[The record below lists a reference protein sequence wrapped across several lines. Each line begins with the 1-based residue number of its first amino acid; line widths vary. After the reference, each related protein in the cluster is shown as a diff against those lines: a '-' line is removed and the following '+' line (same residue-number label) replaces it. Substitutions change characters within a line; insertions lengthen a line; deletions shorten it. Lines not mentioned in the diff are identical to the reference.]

1 MEVAERNQIVRGGFI
16 AALVAAVALP
26 LLMGTPVRDPG
37 GAPGPTWASG
47 GLSGLARR
55 PLATSEARGAMPLTV
70 RLTSIVSSA
79 SARSGQS
86 WTGIVVRPLALGPRG
101 VIPAGT
107 AVRGVVTAA
116 SEAGPDG
123 SAMLELAVQ
132 DVTFG
137 GRTRRLAALTGTFI
151 RGPGHSGAPRARY
164 LARIGGNDDEEVVL
178 KPRTV
183 MVFALDQRLAAR

>member
-1 MEVAERNQIVRGGFI
+1 MEAAERKQIVRGGFI

-26 LLMGTPVRDPG
+26 LVMGAPAGDT
-37 GAPGPTWASG
+37 GAPGPTWSSG
-47 GLSGLARR
+47 GLAGLAQR
-55 PLATSEARGAMPLTV
+55 PFATSEPRGAMLLTV

-79 SARSGQS
+79 SARIGST
-86 WTGIVVRPLALGPRG
+86 WTGIVVRPLALGPRS

-116 SEAGPDG
+116 SAAGPDG

-132 DVTFG
+132 DLTLG
-137 GRTRRLAALTGTFI
+137 GRTRRLSTLTGAFVSG
-151 RGPGHSGAPRARY
+151 RGPGAPRPRY
-164 LARIGGNDDEEVVL
+164 LARIGGHDDAELVL

-183 MVFALDQRLAAR
+183 MVFALDRRLAAR

>member
-1 MEVAERNQIVRGGFI
+1 MEAAERKQMVRGGFI

-26 LLMGTPVRDPG
+26 LLMGSPAGDPEV
-37 GAPGPTWASG
+37 APGPTWASG
-47 GLSGLARR
+47 GLSGLAQR
-55 PLATSEARGAMPLTV
+55 PLAPGAMPLTV

-79 SARSGQS
+79 SARIGHP
-86 WTGIVVRPLALGPRG
+86 WTGIVVRPLEIGPRG

-116 SEAGPDG
+116 GEAGPDG
-123 SAMLELAVQ
+123 RAMLELAVQ
-132 DVTFG
+132 DLTIG
-137 GRTRRLAALTGTFI
+137 GRTRRLAALTGAFI
-151 RGPGHSGAPRARY
+151 GGPGRGSGTGAPRARY
-164 LARIGGNDDEEVVL
+164 LARIGGSNGEVVL

>member
-1 MEVAERNQIVRGGFI
+1 MEVAERNQMVRGGFI

-47 GLSGLARR
+47 GLSGLAQR
-55 PLATSEARGAMPLTV
+55 PLAPGAMPLTV

-79 SARSGQS
+79 SARVGHS

-116 SEAGPDG
+116 GEAGPDG

-132 DVTFG
+132 DLTFG